1 MKKKP
6 QKTKK
11 TIKVSNE
18 ELARMIAEGF
28 ASTAT
33 REDIM
38 LLNKRIDATK
48 AFLETTI
55 QTSEMRIEGKIEDLK
70 ESLDFVAD
78 TEVTQLQERMTDA
91 ERGIRVLTK
100 QHILKN

>member
-55 QTSEMRIEGKIEDLK
+55 PVLLVQILFVQPGIPHRFDCLK
-70 ESLDFVAD
+70 SALW
-78 TEVTQLQERMTDA
+78 
-91 ERGIRVLTK
+91 
-100 QHILKN
+100 